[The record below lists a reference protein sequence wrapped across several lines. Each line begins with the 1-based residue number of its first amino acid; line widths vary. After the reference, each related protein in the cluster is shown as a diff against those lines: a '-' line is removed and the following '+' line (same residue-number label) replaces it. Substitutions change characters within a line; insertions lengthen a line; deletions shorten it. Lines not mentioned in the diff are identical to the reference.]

1 MDRSYRSGTNTLGI
15 IFFCLAF
22 GTVLGSVGERA
33 KPVIEFWLVIDEVIM
48 RMVCIIMWISP
59 VGISSVICAKEQSE
73 TSNHSFIGLLGV
85 GLSNV
90 VRCAILSD
98 CILKILAVDDLTSV
112 MSQLGLF
119 VITVCSGI
127 FIYQFTIL
135 QVSHVT

>member
-1 MDRSYRSGTNTLGI
+1 M
-15 IFFCLAF
+15 
-22 GTVLGSVGERA
+22 
-33 KPVIEFWLVIDEVIM
+33 
-48 RMVCIIMWISP
+48 
-59 VGISSVICAKEQSE
+59 
-73 TSNHSFIGLLGV
+73 
-85 GLSNV
+85 SNV

-135 QVSHVT
+135 QVSHVI

>member
-1 MDRSYRSGTNTLGI
+1 MSGVDRSYRSGTNTLGI

-73 TSNHSFIGLLGV
+73 TSNHWVIGLLGV
-85 GLSNV
+85 WWV
-90 VRCAILSD
+90 
-98 CILKILAVDDLTSV
+98 
-112 MSQLGLF
+112 
-119 VITVCSGI
+119 
-127 FIYQFTIL
+127 
-135 QVSHVT
+135 